1 MKRELRKEMIQRR
14 SALSK
19 TEAKQKTQ
27 KIHQVLLRQESV
39 KRAQSILVYL
49 NFGDEIDTRPVIDLW
64 LRENRRIYVPVMK
77 PKTRILV
84 PVRIDHGFR
93 ELPVNSFG
101 IQEPP
106 LEGAETALLEELDL
120 VIVPGLAFD
129 QAGNRLG
136 YGGGYYDRLLP
147 QLRFDASAIAMGY
160 AFQVI
165 DQVPVG
171 LFDYPIQTLIT
182 ECWEDDV

>member
-1 MKRELRKEMIQRR
+1 MKQEVRKEMIQRR

-19 TEAKQKTQ
+19 AEAKQKTK
-27 KIHQVLLRQESV
+27 KIHQGLLEQDGV
-39 KRAQSILVYL
+39 KQAQSILVYL
-49 NFGDEIDTRPVIDLW
+49 NFGDEIDTRSLIDKW
-64 LRENRRIYVPVMK
+64 LGENRRVYVPVMK

-84 PVRIDHGFR
+84 PVRIDHNFR
-93 ELPVNSFG
+93 DLPTNSFG

-106 LEGAETALLEELDL
+106 LQGGETALLDDLDL

-129 QAGNRLG
+129 REGNRLG

-147 QLRFDASAIAMGY
+147 QLRVDAKTIAMGY

-165 DQVPVG
+165 EQVPVG
-171 LFDYPIQTLIT
+171 PYDYPIQTLIT
-182 ECWEDDV
+182 ESWEEQQ